1 MKCISS
7 NFRLVGCETR
17 KTGLRDE
24 TTLSD
29 PERSSNPVPQDPIIT
44 ARVEAIKQVAG
55 GLSDRVAVMDR
66 SFNVVYANEA
76 AWSVQK
82 NTSTRRPH
90 AKCYEAFAQRTDPCG
105 GCPANKVFETP
116 EVQCVSCSGGG
127 DGTACGMQQAFPL
140 TDAQGSVISMLV
152 LFQPTLKSV
161 QPATAEDSPTTPLA
175 NGLGELIG
183 QSPIMQQ
190 LFDMTR
196 LVAESSATVLIQ
208 GESGTGKELLAKTIH
223 ALSPRRDRPF
233 VVIDCG
239 SLPETLLESELFGHV
254 KGAFTGAVMNKRGLF
269 DEADGGTIF
278 LDEIADTTPTFQA
291 KLLRVLQEGEIKPV
305 GGTRTVKIHARVISA
320 SNKDLAELVKA
331 KTFRQDLY
339 YRLAVL
345 PLYLPALRERRDDI
359 PLLVRHFVSGA
370 CARHHQPVRS
380 VDERALRLLRDAP
393 WPGNVRQL
401 QHYIERA
408 VVTTVGPSL
417 PCQDLLD
424 QSLGEEDESLRSASR
439 GAVAQTERTRIVDA
453 LQKTAGNR
461 LKAAKLLRISRA
473 SLYNKLRA
481 YSIE

>member
-1 MKCISS
+1 M
-7 NFRLVGCETR
+7 
-17 KTGLRDE
+17 TGLRDE

-55 GLSDRVAVMDR
+55 GISDRVAVMDR

-127 DGTACGMQQAFPL
+127 DGTACGMHQAFPL

-233 VVIDCG
+233 VVVDCG

-424 QSLGEEDESLRSASR
+424 QPLGEEDESLRSASR

>member
-1 MKCISS
+1 M
-7 NFRLVGCETR
+7 
-17 KTGLRDE
+17 
-24 TTLSD
+24 SD
-29 PERSSNPVPQDPIIT
+29 PERSSNLVPQDPIIT
-44 ARVEAIKQVAG
+44 ARVEAIRQLAG
-55 GLSDRVAVMDR
+55 GLSDRVAVMDQ

-76 AWSVQK
+76 AWSVQQ
-82 NTSTRRPH
+82 STPAPRPH
-90 AKCYEAFAQRTDPCG
+90 AKCYEAFARRTDPCG
-105 GCPANKVFETP
+105 ACPATKVFETS
-116 EVQCVSCSGGG
+116 EVQCVSCSAGG

-140 TDAQGSVISMLV
+140 TDANGSVVSMLV
-152 LFQPTLKSV
+152 LFQPASK
-161 QPATAEDSPTTPLA
+161 PAHAATAGDSGTTPPLA
-175 NGLGELIG
+175 DGLGDLIG
-183 QSPIMQQ
+183 RSPIMQQ

-233 VVIDCG
+233 VVVDCG

-254 KGAFTGAVMNKRGLF
+254 KGAFTGAVANKRGLF

-320 SNKDLAELVKA
+320 SNKGLTELVKA

-359 PLLVRHFVSGA
+359 PLLVRHFVAAS
-370 CARHHQPVRS
+370 CARHHQPVRY